1 MYKEEFY
8 KMAADQDNSL
18 LKGLSIGAGSTAG
31 LAGLVFVNKKLGLV
45 GKLLSKFKKKPELK
59 GIQLIDKPFVK
70 SDFKPGSDIWKQARD
85 YYKLWRQNLPL
96 YPKEYSNQYIG
107 SIYKTLIPRDG
118 NYQSSLHATGVP
130 FFDTFNKAV
139 EEQLNQIQK
148 KLLKNNIK
156 EKVVEKNDYRPTTI
170 FNEHREFVRTPDG
183 GYKWLLTNPHDRPQ
197 QKLSK
202 EDRSLLAA
210 LIRFT
215 KNKNYYSS
223 RRYKARLSLEADKP
237 QPLSLWETFIQN
249 KPLQLGPYW
258 QYLDGKISRIPQ
270 K

>member
-1 MYKEEFY
+1 M
-8 KMAADQDNSL
+8 
-18 LKGLSIGAGSTAG
+18 AG
-31 LAGLVFVNKKLGLV
+31 LGGLVFANKKLGLV

-59 GIQLIDKPFVK
+59 GIQLIGKPFVK
-70 SDFKPGSDIWKQARD
+70 SDFKPGSDTWKYARD
-85 YYKLWRQNLPL
+85 YYKLWGQNLPL
-96 YPKEYSNQYIG
+96 HPKKYSNQYIG
-107 SIYKTLIPRDG
+107 SIYKTLSPING
-118 NYQSSLHATGVP
+118 NYQSSLHATVVP

-156 EKVVEKNDYRPTTI
+156 EKVVEKNYYRPTTS
-170 FNEHREFVRTPDG
+170 FNDHSKFVRTPDG
-183 GYKWLLTNPHDRPQ
+183 VYKWLFTNPHDRPQ

-215 KNKNYYSS
+215 KNKNYSS
-223 RRYKARLSLEADKP
+223 LRYNARLSLDADKP